1 MISILFFFLEFLK
14 RLRIFFGEKWSI
26 NHLSRKIG
34 FIMYNIIDVSL
45 YEIFLRIVNIP
56 FELILTFV
64 GIQHAR
70 I

>member
-1 MISILFFFLEFLK
+1 
-14 RLRIFFGEKWSI
+14 
-26 NHLSRKIG
+26 
-34 FIMYNIIDVSL
+34 MYNIIDVSL

-70 I
+70 WDIKSSLDRQYPVLLFNRLFIKLFTTVRVICHETVC

>member
-1 MISILFFFLEFLK
+1 
-14 RLRIFFGEKWSI
+14 
-26 NHLSRKIG
+26 
-34 FIMYNIIDVSL
+34 MYNIIDVSL

-64 GIQHAR
+64 GIQHAQ